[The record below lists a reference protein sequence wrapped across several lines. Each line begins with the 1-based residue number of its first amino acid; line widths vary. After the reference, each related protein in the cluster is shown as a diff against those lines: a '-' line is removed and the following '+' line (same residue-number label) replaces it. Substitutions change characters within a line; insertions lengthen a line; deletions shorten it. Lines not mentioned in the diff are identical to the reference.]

1 MYDLRT
7 GAGAGYSRH
16 EMLALRARRGGKC
29 GIRRR
34 STVIPTAVSRHV
46 LIDGSRLSKAFPL
59 RDKCNSLLNG
69 YSVSLRGA
77 ARVDIGFPQD
87 RSSTRSKVEEPKTM
101 NISRIARA
109 AVVAAGIG
117 LSTITFGIGPVSA
130 EPASPAPAPG
140 PAMGPGTSTPPTTN
154 ITRPGVGPGGAHGG
168 QNQTKAP
175 GS

>member
-1 MYDLRT
+1 
-7 GAGAGYSRH
+7 
-16 EMLALRARRGGKC
+16 
-29 GIRRR
+29 
-34 STVIPTAVSRHV
+34 
-46 LIDGSRLSKAFPL
+46 
-59 RDKCNSLLNG
+59 
-69 YSVSLRGA
+69 
-77 ARVDIGFPQD
+77 
-87 RSSTRSKVEEPKTM
+87 M

-117 LSTITFGIGPVSA
+117 LSAITFGIGPVSA